1 VGDADGATS
10 GFPYNY
16 RVFTGD
22 LNKLIACWKLKMG
35 DPGLDPCADMDHKSS
50 GFPYNYRVFTGD
62 LNILIANWKKKDADL
77 GIPGPCPQPE

>member
-1 VGDADGATS
+1 TS

-22 LNKLIACWKLKMG
+22 LNCIINSWKKKMC
-35 DPGLDPCADMDHKSS
+35 DPGLDPCADLDHKSS

-62 LNILIANWKKKDADL
+62 LNILIANWKKKDSDL
-77 GIPGPCPQPE
+77 GVPGPCPWPE